1 MGQPFF
7 SRHTKPSPTPPLETT
22 ESQAEHGS
30 ADAQFYLGLARA
42 SGEATAQDYAQA
54 ARWYLKA
61 AQQNHALAQ
70 FNLGVMYASGQ
81 GVSRSDKEAEVWF
94 GKAADNGDAG
104 AQHNMGIS
112 FYRASIRG
120 LPKESAGVLPFA
132 PLGDPAT
139 EILCDR
145 YWGRTTAL
153 PHFRWLPLDLRLHPM
168 EVGDLRG
175 AVQRF
180 QRGRIDDRVS
190 HRRPRP

>member
-7 SRHTKPSPTPPLETT
+7 SRHTKPSATPPLETT

-120 LPKESAGVLPFA
+120 LPKDKSESRIEAYKWFVLAAAQGYRGSGDARDQVVLKMTHEDVAEASQRVGKFMLATNLPA
-132 PLGDPAT
+132 PA
-139 EILCDR
+139 
-145 YWGRTTAL
+145 
-153 PHFRWLPLDLRLHPM
+153 
-168 EVGDLRG
+168 
-175 AVQRF
+175 
-180 QRGRIDDRVS
+180 
-190 HRRPRP
+190 